1 MAKGGPSEIAYSHSH
16 QQVLTR
22 HLSESLNLIGLDI
35 SVLDGEL
42 FPSGQAYHEN
52 KKLVNKIIAHTYRP
66 YVFHM
71 CWTDNRVNKVVYF
84 KEIGLWY
91 LPEEKTCNIADDMLR
106 SVKNSAAKEKDNTIR
121 HRCCQRDNYW
131 PVDTSSI
138 SI

>member
-22 HLSESLNLIGLDI
+22 HLAESLNLFGLDI
-35 SVLDGEL
+35 SVLDAEL

-52 KKLVNKIIAHTYRP
+52 KPLMNKIIEKRYRP

-91 LPEEKTCNIADDMLR
+91 LPEDNSCTAADQMLSLAELASKEGTANHIRNKCCLR
-106 SVKNSAAKEKDNTIR
+106 SK
-121 HRCCQRDNYW
+121 YW
-131 PVDTSSI
+131 PKE
-138 SI
+138 